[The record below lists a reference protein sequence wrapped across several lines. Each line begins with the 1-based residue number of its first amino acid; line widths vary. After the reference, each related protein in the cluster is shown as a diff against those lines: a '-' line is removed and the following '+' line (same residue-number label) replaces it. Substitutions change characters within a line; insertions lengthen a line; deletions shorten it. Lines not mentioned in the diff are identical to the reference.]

1 MRIHYGRESFSRFSD
16 EQLERASKIDLVD
29 MLQKQGEKLKRE
41 GVVYRW
47 MRYDSTV
54 LCENKWYRH
63 SREVGGGPIQFM
75 QHFYGMSFRDSVKH
89 LLDGEEGHEFIQA
102 EHSVREKPEFKVP
115 PLSKNMHRTFAYL
128 IKTRGIDA
136 EVVQHF
142 VGEKK
147 IQETEEYHNVAFC
160 GYDKNGEMKQMHLRS
175 TIPGNRFFQDID
187 GSDKQFYFRH
197 EGTDNEVYVFE
208 APIDML
214 SYITMNK
221 EGWKEH
227 TYVCLGGVAAD
238 ALRNVLDNNADISK
252 VYLCVDKDEAGDK
265 TVRRISPE
273 LDERG
278 VEYERLLPEGKDW
291 NEDLLETIRNEQE
304 ETREISM

>member
-1 MRIHYGRESFSRFSD
+1 MRIHQARESFSRFSD

-54 LCENKWYRH
+54 LCDNKWFRH

-89 LLDGEEGHEFIQA
+89 LLDGEEGHEFVQA
-102 EHSVREKPEFKVP
+102 ETRMREKPEFKVP
-115 PLSKNMHRTFAYL
+115 TLSKNMHRTFAYL
-128 IKTRGIDA
+128 IKTRGIDV

-142 VGEKK
+142 VAEKK

-197 EGTDNEVYVFE
+197 EGADNEVYVFE

-221 EGWKEH
+221 EDWQEH

-238 ALRNVLDNNADISK
+238 ALRNVLDNNADINK

-291 NEDLLETIRNEQE
+291 NEDLLEIIKQEHE